1 MKFLSFLLAL
11 PLAAQV
17 TIQYS
22 PEPMAVLESVHVRNV
37 GLWTVRACSDSAVT
51 LPEERIYMAA
61 PPQLHL
67 IGSDRAR
74 LVIMAGAKRSK
85 KAIAAELIGWGLMGA
100 TALTGFGPI
109 SATPR
114 VVAGLAMGSGLA
126 GSIKTRLEGAAPDIS
141 PFIAKM
147 LAGPVSIAAGGC
159 ETRVVFAAKMK
170 NPQPVTVK
178 IETGG
183 EQGLFPASFWK
194 DLPPVTVL
202 TPVDG
207 KHRFYA
213 QDN

>member
-1 MKFLSFLLAL
+1 MRFLLALLAL

-17 TIQYS
+17 TVQYS

-37 GLWTVRACSDSAVT
+37 GLWTIRACADSAVT
-51 LPEERIYMAA
+51 LPEERFYMAA

-85 KAIAAELIGWGLMGA
+85 KAVAAEWIGWGLMGA

-109 SATPR
+109 SATPK
-114 VVAGLAMGSGLA
+114 VVAALAMGGNLA
-126 GSIKTRLEGAAPDIS
+126 TTVKTKLEGAAPDIS
-141 PFIAKM
+141 PFVAKM
-147 LAGPVSIAAGGC
+147 LSGPVSIAAGGC

-178 IETGG
+178 IEAGVQVVG
-183 EQGLFPASFWK
+183 QGLFFNQ
-194 DLPPVTVL
+194 T
-202 TPVDG
+202 TPVRPEQLLPMPYVTQNNGG
-207 KHRFYA
+207 K
-213 QDN
+213 

>member
-1 MKFLSFLLAL
+1 MKFLIALLAL

-17 TIQYS
+17 TVQFS

-37 GLWTVRACSDSAVT
+37 GLWSIRACSDGPAVT
-51 LPEERIYMAA
+51 IAEERFYMAA

-74 LVIMAGAKRSK
+74 LVIMAGARRSK
-85 KAIAAELIGWGLMGA
+85 KAVAAELIGWGLMGA

-126 GSIKTRLEGAAPDIS
+126 GSIKTRLEGAAPDVS
-141 PFIAKM
+141 PFVAKM

-170 NPQPVTVK
+170 NPQPVTVTIGSK
-178 IETGG
+178 
-183 EQGLFPASFWK
+183 
-194 DLPPVTVL
+194 
-202 TPVDG
+202 
-207 KHRFYA
+207 
-213 QDN
+213 